1 MRCHLGIERFPA
13 DHERRRRHRR
23 ARARPPRFPPWGAD
37 LVAPADNSGRDSN
50 GRFAPG
56 NPGGP
61 GGTRRRAFELRRTA
75 ELIITDEVFAGI
87 MRKAARMALEG
98 NLSAIRFIAERVAGR
113 PADVP
118 PEAEPV
124 EIDLPP
130 LETAAACAKATDQ
143 VLQGICKGTIDRETA
158 QLLLDG
164 IQVRLK
170 AIEVQDVEARLAALE
185 KMTAVVELPG
195 RRR

>member
-1 MRCHLGIERFPA
+1 
-13 DHERRRRHRR
+13 
-23 ARARPPRFPPWGAD
+23 
-37 LVAPADNSGRDSN
+37 LVAPIDNSGRDLR

-61 GGTRRRAFELRRTA
+61 GGRRRAFELRRTA
-75 ELIITDEVFAGI
+75 ESIITDEVFAGI

-98 NLSAIRFIAERVAGR
+98 NLSAIRFVAERVAGR

-118 PEAEPV
+118 PETEP
-124 EIDLPP
+124 IDIELPR
-130 LETAAACAKATDQ
+130 LDTAAACAKATDQ
-143 VLQGICKGTIDRETA
+143 VLDGVCKGTIDRETA

-170 AIEVQDVEARLAALE
+170 TIEVQDLEARLAALE
-185 KMTAVVELPG
+185 EMTATVELP